1 MRFGIA
7 KSGMRFPFVS
17 ALAFRYLCKYE
28 DRMRL
33 GIAKSGMR
41 FPFVS
46 ALAFRYLCKYEDTDA
61 ARHSQVGNAISVCL
75 CAHLSLS
82 L

>member
-33 GIAKSGMR
+33 GIAKAGMR

-46 ALAFRYLCKYEDTDA
+46 ALTFRYLCKLYVYDSYNIDKWKSSEF
-61 ARHSQVGNAISVCL
+61 NEI
-75 CAHLSLS
+75 
-82 L
+82 

>member
-7 KSGMRFPFVS
+7 KSGIWFPCVS

-28 DRMRL
+28 DRMRF

-41 FPFVS
+41 FLFVS
-46 ALAFRYLCKYEDTDA
+46 ALAFRYLCKLYVYDSCNIDKWKSSEF
-61 ARHSQVGNAISVCL
+61 NEI
-75 CAHLSLS
+75 
-82 L
+82 